1 MKEILHLNLSS
12 ALREPTIEEEK
23 KEISKDIMMT
33 KQFTKRKVTLKE
45 KKILKFEMQIENNI
59 IRAMFNNKTEVN
71 IFLYFIVLILK
82 LVVKINVIVHIKKAR
97 NYKSLF
103 IKYVPYVLM

>member
-1 MKEILHLNLSS
+1 MQVSETIIKNKEERRNEFWI
-12 ALREPTIEEEK
+12 
-23 KEISKDIMMT
+23 IMT
-33 KQFTKRKVTLKE
+33 
-45 KKILKFEMQIENNI
+45 LKFEMQIGNGI
-59 IRAMFNNKTEVN
+59 MRAMFNNKTEVN